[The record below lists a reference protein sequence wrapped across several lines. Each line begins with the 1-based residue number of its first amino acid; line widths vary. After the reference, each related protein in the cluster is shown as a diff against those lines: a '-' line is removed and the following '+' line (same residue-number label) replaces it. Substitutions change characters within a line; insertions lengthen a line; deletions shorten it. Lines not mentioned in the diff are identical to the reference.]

1 MFIVANTMHNLIN
14 VYVINYFLVGNM
26 DYDVG
31 GVYVKNCAQLLA
43 QIQNMVARNLIS
55 PLVP

>member
-1 MFIVANTMHNLIN
+1 MHNLIN

-31 GVYVKNCAQLLA
+31 GVYVKNCDS
-43 QIQNMVARNLIS
+43 VTS
-55 PLVP
+55 TDSKYGG